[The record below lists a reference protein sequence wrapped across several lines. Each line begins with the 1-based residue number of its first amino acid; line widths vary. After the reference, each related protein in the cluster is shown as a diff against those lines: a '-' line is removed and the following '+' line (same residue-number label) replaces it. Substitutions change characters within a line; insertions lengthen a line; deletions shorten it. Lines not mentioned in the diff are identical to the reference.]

1 MMSSWRRQCLAL
13 LAAGIIL
20 TASGCGVVIVAGL
33 GALGGYVISP
43 DTVEGIVGYS
53 EDELFASAADV
64 LSLMGT
70 VNEQSKSMG
79 ELTATVSGSRV
90 TVNVI
95 PQSRTSTKLKVK
107 ARKMI
112 FPKIAV
118 AQDVY
123 MKVVR
128 RLQE

>member
-1 MMSSWRRQCLAL
+1 MMPGLRKQLMVLFVSVTVL
-13 LAAGIIL
+13 I
-20 TASGCGVVIVAGL
+20 ASGCGVVIVAGL

-43 DTVEGIVGYS
+43 DTVEGIVGYG
-53 EDELFASAADV
+53 ETELFASAGDV
-64 LSLMGT
+64 LSMMGT
-70 VNEQSKSMG
+70 ISEQSKSMG
-79 ELTATVSGSRV
+79 ELSATVSGVRV

-107 ARKMI
+107 ARKWI

-123 MKVVR
+123 MKTVR

>member
-1 MMSSWRRQCLAL
+1 MPGLRKQLMVLFVSVTVL
-13 LAAGIIL
+13 I
-20 TASGCGVVIVAGL
+20 ASGCGVVIVAGL

-43 DTVEGIVGYS
+43 DTVEGIVGYG
-53 EDELFASAADV
+53 ETELFASAGDV
-64 LSLMGT
+64 LSMMGT
-70 VNEQSKSMG
+70 ISEQSKSMG
-79 ELTATVSGSRV
+79 ELSATVSGVRV

-107 ARKMI
+107 ARKWI

-123 MKVVR
+123 MKTVR